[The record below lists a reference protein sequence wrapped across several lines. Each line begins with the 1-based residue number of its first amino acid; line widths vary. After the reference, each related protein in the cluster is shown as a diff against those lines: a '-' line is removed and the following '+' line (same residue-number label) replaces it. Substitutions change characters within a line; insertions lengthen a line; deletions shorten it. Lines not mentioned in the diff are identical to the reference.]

1 MDMEATVLTGILIIS
16 LYIFLKIFRS
26 ARRRRLPP
34 FPGIPIPI
42 IGHLH
47 LLKPPLHRT
56 LYRLSQIHGPI
67 ISLRLGSRLVVV
79 VSSPSLAEECFTTHD
94 AVFANRPHTLAG
106 KYIGYNDTTL
116 VGLPYSDQW
125 RHLRRLSAQ
134 EIFSAARLSS
144 FLSIRQDEVKHLLQS
159 LYRDSKTS
167 FAKVQLKPKLGQVAF
182 NVIMRMIAAKRYFG
196 ENDNQETK
204 NVPELINEVLETAE
218 ASNPEDFFPLLRWL
232 DCRGLKK
239 KLARLGD
246 RMDAFQQ
253 SLIDEHRREMRT
265 STMIGHLLSL
275 QESQPLFYTDLTI
288 KGLINVR
295 IFNSNLLLITL
306 FSTSHMLESDFK
318 SIIFESF
325 TYSMFKFGSLRHF
338 LCAMAHGY
346 EILG

>member
-16 LYIFLKIFRS
+16 LSIFLIIFRS

-67 ISLRLGSRLVVV
+67 ISLKLGSRLVVV

-116 VGLPYSDQW
+116 AGLPYSDQW

-134 EIFSAARLSS
+134 EIFSAARLNS

-167 FAKVQLKPKLGQVAF
+167 FAKVELKPKLGQAAF
-182 NVIMRMIAAKRYFG
+182 NVIMRMIAGKRYFG
-196 ENDNQETK
+196 ENDSQDTK

-239 KLARLGD
+239 KLARLGH

-253 SLIDEHRREMRT
+253 SLIDEHRREKRT

-275 QESQPLFYTDLTI
+275 QESQPLYYTDLTI

-295 IFNSNLLLITL
+295 IFN
-306 FSTSHMLESDFK
+306 
-318 SIIFESF
+318 
-325 TYSMFKFGSLRHF
+325 Y
-338 LCAMAHGY
+338 
-346 EILG
+346 